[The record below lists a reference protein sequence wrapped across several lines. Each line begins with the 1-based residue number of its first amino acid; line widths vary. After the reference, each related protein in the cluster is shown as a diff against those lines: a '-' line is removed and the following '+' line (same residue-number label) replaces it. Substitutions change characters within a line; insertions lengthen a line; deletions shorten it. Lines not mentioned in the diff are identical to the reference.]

1 MPVLSRPAILLAAAT
16 VAAGLLVAPG
26 AALATPSTPAATLA
40 SPAATLASPGTALA
54 AETTTELT
62 AAEMK
67 AAIAT
72 VTEATVAAGAKG
84 WAAQGG
90 FSISAGGSS
99 LTGWQRLR
107 MDRVRWVADST
118 FAITGSPESRSV
130 LKQGAGI
137 YDPVGDG
144 MSRSALKMMGRPA
157 VQYVFEADKSVT
169 LDKAAPGPVELAAPT
184 IAAGTRT
191 VHEDGTTDYRF
202 SDPTVGDVTLHADGS
217 AVLTAAESS
226 LTDDG
231 LTVSMEIDYNYGEQ
245 DVPVPVAGET
255 IDAKTLTTGIAYL
268 NMASSVKYAA
278 TDGAAATR
286 KAAKGGKIKVAT
298 LRKLVGKEAAAANKS
313 AGAAVVKVKNITSGV
328 RVHAT
333 NPWTKQSVAYTVK
346 ASGKK
351 VVVKK
356 A

>member
-16 VAAGLLVAPG
+16 VAAGLLAAPG
-26 AALATPSTPAATLA
+26 AALATPSTPGAAPST
-40 SPAATLASPGTALA
+40 PGIALA
-54 AETTTELT
+54 AETTTELS

-72 VTEATVAAGAKG
+72 VTEATVAAGATG
-84 WAAQGG
+84 WAARAD

-107 MDRVRWVADST
+107 MDRVHWVADST
-118 FAITGSPESRSV
+118 FAIAGQPEARSV

-144 MSRSALKMMGRPA
+144 RSRSALKMMGRPA

-184 IAAGTRT
+184 VAAGTRT

-202 SDPTVGDVTLHADGS
+202 SDPTVGDVTLHANGS

-245 DVPVPVAGET
+245 DVPVPAAGET
-255 IDAKTLTTGIAYL
+255 IDARTLAAGLAYL
-268 NMASSVKYAA
+268 DMPATVKYAA
-278 TDGAAATR
+278 TAGAADTR
-286 KAAKGGKIKVAT
+286 KAAKGGKVKVAT
-298 LRKLVGKEAAAANKS
+298 LRKLVGKEATAANK
-313 AGAAVVKVKNITSGV
+313 ATGTAMVKIKNITSGV

-333 NPWTKQSVAYTVK
+333 NPWTKQSAAYTVK